1 MTRPNT
7 LPPTG
12 RTTISV
18 DWSAELNNYPRC
30 GATLVSAAWTLP
42 QGVALVA
49 QTIEGNRALVT
60 VSTTNLA
67 VGSTVTIVCTA
78 TFSNGDILPAA
89 TDHPIA
95 FWRTKPA
102 KESCP
107 V

>member
-18 DWSAELNNYPRC
+18 DWAAELNNYPRC
-30 GATLVSAAWTLP
+30 GATLASVAWTLP
-42 QGVALVA
+42 QGVSLVA
-49 QTIEGNRALVT
+49 QAIDGTRALLT
-60 VSTTNLA
+60 VATSGLS
-67 VGSTVTIVCTA
+67 VGQTVTIVCTA
-78 TFSNGDILPAA
+78 TFSNGDILPSA

-95 FWRTKPA
+95 YWRTKPS

-107 V
+107 A